1 MTPPTPQAAHNPL
14 QRPWWF
20 AALALIQFLFA
31 LVLALHRGHP
41 MHPWLLAA
49 VVALSLSVDN
59 AAIACGRRLAHE
71 RWFLALG
78 QTRYLLHTVITPLL
92 LPLTV
97 EIGAAGGARLG
108 DSAVLLSWLLCGI
121 WILVGWWVGY
131 RHITLELI
139 SQGQV
144 LFHKNTNR
152 NGQPWL
158 DLLYF
163 VLVIV
168 ILVIAALSTS
178 ASIRAAL
185 LTGGLSMV
193 VLQSFASRWGRSLSN
208 LGELVLLAS
217 FFKALTQIQI

>member
-1 MTPPTPQAAHNPL
+1 MTPPTPEAARNPL

-20 AALALIQFLFA
+20 AALALLQLLLA
-31 LVLALHRGHP
+31 PVLALHPGDQSHL
-41 MHPWLLAA
+41 WLLAA
-49 VVALSLSVDN
+49 VVALALSVDN
-59 AAIACGRRLAHE
+59 AVIACGRRLEHAG
-71 RWFLALG
+71 WFVALG

-97 EIGAAGGARLG
+97 EIGIAGGARLG
-108 DSAVLLSWLLCGI
+108 DSAVLVSWLLCGT

-131 RHITLELI
+131 RHIALKLI
-139 SQGQV
+139 NEGQV

-152 NGQPWL
+152 NGRPWL

-168 ILVIAALSTS
+168 ILVIAGMSTS

-185 LTGGLSMV
+185 LTGGISMIV
-193 VLQSFASRWGRSLSN
+193 CQCLAERWGRSLSN

-217 FFKALTQIQI
+217 FFKALTQIHP